1 MKSYIKILIIM
12 LFGVITH
19 TQQSSIVFDS
29 GTNIDVGIGADIS
42 AGTITVNGTY
52 SGGGTFNNGPLPVEL
67 TSFTASVL
75 ESKVIL
81 NWQTATEVNNYGFEV
96 ERTSPRPSPQGE
108 GGEAGRGW
116 EKIGFVQGHGNSNS
130 VKEYS
135 FTDKPN
141 GGTKFKYRL
150 KQIDNDGKYEYSKE
164 IEIDLGMPNEFS
176 LSQNYPNPFN
186 PSTTIRYSIPNV
198 IASEAKQSVVL
209 KVYDILGNVVA
220 TLVNENKAA
229 GNYEVKYDASNLS
242 SGIYFYKLQSG
253 SFVQTKKFI
262 LIK

>member
-1 MKSYIKILIIM
+1 M
-12 LFGVITH
+12 LFGVIAH
-19 TQQSSIVFDS
+19 AQQSSIVFDS

-130 VKEYS
+130 VKEYLFVDRNVS
-135 FTDKPN
+135 N
-141 GGTKFKYRL
+141 GKVSYRL

-164 IEIDLGMPNEFS
+164 IEVDLITPNEFS

-186 PSTTIRYSIPNV
+186 PSTTIKFGLPKTSNV
-198 IASEAKQSVVL
+198 KLEL
-209 KVYDILGNVVA
+209 FNILGEKIE
-220 TLVNENKAA
+220 TLIDKEMEAGYHNYQLSIVN
-229 GNYEVKYDASNLS
+229 YQLT
-242 SGIYFYKLQSG
+242 SGVYFYKIEAG
-253 SFVQTKKFI
+253 SFSSVKK
-262 LIK
+262 LLLMK

>member
-12 LFGVITH
+12 LFGVIAH
-19 TQQSSIVFDS
+19 AQQSSIVFDS

-130 VKEYS
+130 VKEYLFVDGNVS
-135 FTDKPN
+135 N
-141 GGTKFKYRL
+141 GKVSYRL

-164 IEIDLGMPNEFS
+164 IEVDLITPNEFS

-186 PSTTIRYSIPNV
+186 PSTTIKFGLPKTSNV
-198 IASEAKQSVVL
+198 KLEL
-209 KVYDILGNVVA
+209 FNILGEKIE
-220 TLVNENKAA
+220 TLIDKEMEAGYHNYQLSIVN
-229 GNYEVKYDASNLS
+229 YQLT
-242 SGIYFYKLQSG
+242 SGVYFYKIEAG
-253 SFVQTKKFI
+253 SFSSVKK
-262 LIK
+262 LLLMK

>member
-12 LFGVITH
+12 LFGVIAH
-19 TQQSSIVFDS
+19 AQQSSIVFDS

-81 NWQTATEVNNYGFEV
+81 NWQTATEVNNYGFEI
-96 ERTSPRPSPQGE
+96 ERQILNQVQNDN
-108 GGEAGRGW
+108 W
-116 EKIGFVQGHGNSNS
+116 EKIGFVAGHGNSNS
-130 VKEYS
+130 PKDYS
-135 FTDKPN
+135 FIDQEKVAERSRS
-141 GGTKFKYRL
+141 YRL
-150 KQIDNDGKYEYSKE
+150 KQIDIDGKYEYSKE

-186 PSTTIRYSIPNV
+186 PSTTIKYSIPKIINN
-198 IASEAKQSVVL
+198 QSSIINI

-229 GNYEVKYDASNLS
+229 GNYEVKFNATNLT
-242 SGIYFYKLQSG
+242 SGIYFYHISTG
-253 SFVQTKKFI
+253 SFASTKKMI
-262 LIK
+262 LLK

>member
-1 MKSYIKILIIM
+1 M
-12 LFGVITH
+12 LFGVIAH
-19 TQQSSIVFDS
+19 AQQSSIVFDS

-130 VKEYS
+130 VKEYLFVDGNVS
-135 FTDKPN
+135 N
-141 GGTKFKYRL
+141 GKVSYRL

-164 IEIDLGMPNEFS
+164 IEVDLITPNEFS

-186 PSTTIRYSIPNV
+186 PSTTIKFGLPKTSNV
-198 IASEAKQSVVL
+198 KLEL
-209 KVYDILGNVVA
+209 FNILGEKIE
-220 TLVNENKAA
+220 TLIDKEMEAGYHNYQLSIVN
-229 GNYEVKYDASNLS
+229 YQLT
-242 SGIYFYKLQSG
+242 SGVYFYKIEAG
-253 SFVQTKKFI
+253 SFSSVKK
-262 LIK
+262 LLLMK

>member
-1 MKSYIKILIIM
+1 M
-12 LFGVITH
+12 LFGVIAH
-19 TQQSSIVFDS
+19 AQQSSIVFDS

-116 EKIGFVQGHGNSNS
+116 EKIGFVKGHGNSNS
-130 VKEYS
+130 IKEYS
-135 FTDKPN
+135 FVDGNVSSGKVS
-141 GGTKFKYRL
+141 YRL

-164 IEIDLGMPNEFS
+164 IEVDLITPNEFS

-186 PSTTIRYSIPNV
+186 PSTTIKFGLPKTSNV
-198 IASEAKQSVVL
+198 KLEL
-209 KVYDILGNVVA
+209 FNILGEKIE
-220 TLVNENKAA
+220 TLIDKEMEAGYHNYQLSIVN
-229 GNYEVKYDASNLS
+229 YQLT
-242 SGIYFYKLQSG
+242 SGVYFYKIEAG
-253 SFVQTKKFI
+253 SFSSVKK
-262 LIK
+262 LLLMK